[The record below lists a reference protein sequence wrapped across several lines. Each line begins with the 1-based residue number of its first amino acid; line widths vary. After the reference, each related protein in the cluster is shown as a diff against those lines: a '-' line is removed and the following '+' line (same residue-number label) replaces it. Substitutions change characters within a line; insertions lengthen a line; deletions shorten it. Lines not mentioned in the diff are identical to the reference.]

1 MYKNKG
7 QTQFHITASMTCYKR
22 APPALVGGSILQV
35 ENCMYSVKDLN
46 HKKKW
51 IDTELLKQPVLFWH
65 VLILFGNN
73 ANTVDLSLLKG
84 PQGDMGPPGQTGY
97 AGKMASSKIPKLAG
111 AQNSFCCFHKHF
123 YGNF

>member
-1 MYKNKG
+1 MLAKLNATVMCKNKG

-22 APPALVGGSILQV
+22 VPAALVRSSILQV

-51 IDTELLKQPVLFWH
+51 IATELLKQPVLFWH

-73 ANTVDLSLLKG
+73 ANTVDFSLLRVRKETWA
-84 PQGDMGPPGQTGY
+84 PPVKQDMQEKWQV
-97 AGKMASSKIPKLAG
+97 ARFL
-111 AQNSFCCFHKHF
+111 N
-123 YGNF
+123 